1 MSRKGREGFEEKED
15 EQVGLDVS
23 EWIEFFYVGKKGAW
37 YLFRGCNRAI
47 VLGQSATNKIKRSDN

>member
-23 EWIEFFYVGKKGAW
+23 EWIEFFYVGKKGC
-37 YLFRGCNRAI
+37 LVFVSR
-47 VLGQSATNKIKRSDN
+47 VQSRHSPGTISNKQNKKIR